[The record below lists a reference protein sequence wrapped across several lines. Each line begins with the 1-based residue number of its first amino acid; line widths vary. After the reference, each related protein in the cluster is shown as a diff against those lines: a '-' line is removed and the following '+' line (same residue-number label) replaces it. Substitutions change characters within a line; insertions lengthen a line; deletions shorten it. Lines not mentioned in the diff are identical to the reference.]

1 MQNFKKKYACL
12 RSCRWCKIG
21 VKWPICPNQQ
31 QGPLLEIS
39 YIPLL
44 SVTSTLHY
52 HRLYQISSVE
62 ANLSL
67 EDMKQLL
74 DRSHLHTGNIPTP
87 KLIIKPDLF

>member
-1 MQNFKKKYACL
+1 MHA
-12 RSCRWCKIG
+12 S
-21 VKWPICPNQQ
+21 QQ

-39 YIPLL
+39 YILLL
-44 SVTSTLHY
+44 SVMSTLHY
-52 HRLYQISSVE
+52 HRLYQISILE

-74 DRSHLHTGNIPTP
+74 DTSYLHTTGNIPTP

>member
-1 MQNFKKKYACL
+1 MQNFKKIYACL
-12 RSCRWCKIG
+12 RSCCWCKIW

-44 SVTSTLHY
+44 SVMTTLHY
-52 HRLYQISSVE
+52 RRLYQISSHE

-67 EDMKQLL
+67 EDMKQLFV
-74 DRSHLHTGNIPTP
+74 DRRHIHTGIPPLSP
-87 KLIIKPDLF
+87 KTNN